1 MFLLCKMINK
11 GDLEEGSPF
20 FFTQIEIIMIQF
32 NELKI
37 SPDNQELIID
47 VSVKDLSI
55 YSNVYLDSIIIDN
68 QDTFTNNGP
77 SSNPIY
83 SFTIEDEYNPVYS
96 VPEFNGCNPVL
107 EEDTESQCFTE
118 AKGVKHYRLV
128 LTGKDISMSGNL
140 FFVYVVAKG
149 TPDPSTPCTMDNMT
163 TLGVAC
169 NLHDIFQSCMSYIR
183 ELESSCNIPKGFI
196 DYILRFKALELSL
209 ATGNYITAI
218 KYWNKFFKNKSFSNP
233 STCNCH
239 HAST

>member
-1 MFLLCKMINK
+1 
-11 GDLEEGSPF
+11 
-20 FFTQIEIIMIQF
+20 MIQF
-32 NELKI
+32 NELRI

-83 SFTIEDEYNPVYS
+83 SHTIESKVDPLYAIPEYS
-96 VPEFNGCNPVL
+96 GCNQVL
-107 EEDTESQCFTE
+107 EEETKAQCFSIENDGNT
-118 AKGVKHYRLV
+118 KHYRLV
-128 LTGKDISMSGNL
+128 LTGKDINISGNL
-140 FFVYVVAKG
+140 FFVYVIAKG

-163 TLGVAC
+163 TLGVVC

-183 ELESSCNIPKGFI
+183 ELESNCNIPKGFI
-196 DYILRFKALELSL
+196 DYILRFKAFELSL
-209 ATGNYITAI
+209 ATGNYVTAI